1 MRRTGL
7 PLNPHPRF
15 PDQGPAGKSHP
26 ILYPHGGDLVGP
38 LGLHSKTSLKIV
50 MINPYN
56 AVAILNFL
64 NVIFNSILKQAGTWP
79 IKKRIPKS
87 WKTGFY
93 T

>member
-1 MRRTGL
+1 L
-7 PLNPHPRF
+7 
-15 PDQGPAGKSHP
+15 HP

-56 AVAILNFL
+56 ALAILNFL
-64 NVIFNSILKQAGTWP
+64 NDIFNSILKRGAWSL
-79 IKKRIPKS
+79 KKKIQKS

-93 T
+93 I